1 LDGEGTGPILIV
13 EDEPGIRSGLRSILA
28 GEGYEVVE
36 AENGKVAL
44 LRLEEIEPRIILLDL
59 MMPEMDGFEFVE
71 RVQTNEVWR
80 SIPVVVLTALPLSE
94 EDRERLN
101 GWVET
106 VLQKEKTEPKTV
118 LEEVRRL
125 VSRHVAETQ

>member
-1 LDGEGTGPILIV
+1 
-13 EDEPGIRSGLRSILA
+13 
-28 GEGYEVVE
+28 
-36 AENGKVAL
+36 
-44 LRLEEIEPRIILLDL
+44 
-59 MMPEMDGFEFVE
+59 
-71 RVQTNEVWR
+71 
-80 SIPVVVLTALPLSE
+80 
-94 EDRERLN
+94 LN